1 LSDTPATKDEVSEPS
16 GHGSAAAILTEWREN
31 WRTGIAVTI
40 GVAVGISVYP
50 AVSSLFVTPLQEQ
63 FGWSRG
69 EIAFAQY
76 GGLVSAL
83 AGPFWG
89 RLIDHVGARRV
100 VLAGTVLMASFYV
113 GLALMNGPLALYY
126 ALYLGWSVTGTTTA
140 GLTYS
145 RAISAVFVKS
155 RGFALAVSRSGVAI
169 ANALLPLLLF
179 AVITNYGWR
188 AGYFTLAALLMLVA
202 FPLVWF
208 WIRGQAGAGAT
219 QSKLNWRAAITNRSA
234 IAIALGAG
242 FGYGPLLAILT
253 QLHPLLVGKG
263 VEAGVAASNLGL
275 LGLASLGGALVTGFL
290 VDRFWPPLIG
300 AISLVLAIT
309 GCALLLPANVSNETA
324 SVAILLIGIGLGA
337 ELDLVAFLVAR
348 YCGVGSFSTV
358 YGLTVLTT
366 AAFNAPLATFVG
378 SSYDRY
384 GHYNY
389 ALVVMA
395 ASMALSALCYLSL
408 GRAKPHKD

>member
-1 LSDTPATKDEVSEPS
+1 MTDTPASQTTTTAAGHGAVSDIVSE
-16 GHGSAAAILTEWREN
+16 WRQN

-40 GVAVGISVYP
+40 GVAVGISIYP

-63 FGWSRG
+63 FGWTRG
-69 EIAFAQY
+69 QIAFAQY

-100 VLAGTVLMASFYV
+100 MLAGTLVMASFYF
-113 GLALMNGPLALYY
+113 ALSMMNGPLWLYY
-126 ALYLGWSVTGTTTA
+126 VLYLGWSVTGTTTA

-155 RGFALAVSRSGVAI
+155 RGFALAVSRSGVAV

-179 AVITNYGWR
+179 AVISEYGWR
-188 AGYFTLAALLMLVA
+188 AGYATLGALLVLVA

-208 WIRGQAGAGAT
+208 WIKGEAGARAQAT
-219 QSKLNWRAAITNRSA
+219 SVTWRAAITNRRA

-242 FGYGPLLAILT
+242 LGYGPLLALLT

-263 VEAGVAASNLGL
+263 VDAGVAASNLGL
-275 LGLASLGGALVTGFL
+275 LGLASLGGALVTGLL

-300 AISLVLAIT
+300 AVSLLLAIS
-309 GCALLLPANVSNETA
+309 GCMLLLPGEISNETA
-324 SVAILLIGIGLGA
+324 AIAILLIGLGLGA

-348 YCGVGSFSTV
+348 YCGVSSFSTV
-358 YGLTVLTT
+358 YGLTVFTT
-366 AAFNAPLATFVG
+366 AAFNAPLATYVG
-378 SSYDRY
+378 SSYDQY

-389 ALVVMA
+389 ALMVMS
-395 ASMALSALCYLSL
+395 ASMALAAIAYLSL
-408 GRAKPHKD
+408 GRSPKQPD